1 MLFRYYPL
9 NVAALVLAVWNLN
22 EMEFYLLFIYI
33 FFRVPSPPKVWSAVQ
48 KQAPMTVLFQ
58 IIIKKIIKKIGS
70 YIMQKA
76 EYFCA

>member
-9 NVAALVLAVWNLN
+9 NCSPSISRMKPEWNGILIY
-22 EMEFYLLFIYI
+22 FLFIYI

-58 IIIKKIIKKIGS
+58 IKKNNNNKKLAVI
-70 YIMQKA
+70 
-76 EYFCA
+76 